1 MLSSYP
7 SLLSICGA
15 RPLPPHQARH
25 LLLLVTCPDCRLEAL
40 SEQTFRK
47 QDITE
52 KLNSPQRATLR
63 EKHGQYFCAFL
74 VKWFFKNGL
83 ESYFQEVEMHLRH
96 WGDNVGTAKLSLL
109 SAYHRFSR

>member
-1 MLSSYP
+1 
-7 SLLSICGA
+7 
-15 RPLPPHQARH
+15 
-25 LLLLVTCPDCRLEAL
+25 LEAL

-74 VKWFFKNGL
+74 VKWFFK
-83 ESYFQEVEMHLRH
+83 
-96 WGDNVGTAKLSLL
+96 
-109 SAYHRFSR
+109 RFISSWVVVVHAFNPSTPEAEAGGFLFFFFSWFLFFF